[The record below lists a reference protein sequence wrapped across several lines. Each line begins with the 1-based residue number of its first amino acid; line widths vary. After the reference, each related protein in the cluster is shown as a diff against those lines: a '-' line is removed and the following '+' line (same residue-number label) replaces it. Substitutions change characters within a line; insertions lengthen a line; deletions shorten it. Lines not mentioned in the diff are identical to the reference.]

1 MGLRGTRGILDPMR
15 GFEHF
20 SLEREAA
27 PAELRN
33 VIEGFW
39 LLRWDLGDRPSFEQE
54 VLPYPCVN
62 VAFEQG
68 RFMAHGPST
77 NRFVAQLSGAGW
89 VLGAKFTPAG
99 FARLAS
105 VPMRALVDRV
115 LPLEEA
121 AGAAPKPVDNPAS
134 ARAAILEFLAPLAG
148 DDEAVARI
156 NALVDRA
163 QNDRSISCADDLARI
178 ACVSVRS
185 LHRLFEQFVGVSP
198 KWVVRRARVQEAA
211 DRVAGG
217 ARVDWA
223 AIAQDL
229 GYHDQAHLI
238 RDFRA
243 QIGDTPAAYARRCA
257 SRQKRAEG

>member
-20 SLEREAA
+20 SLDREAA
-27 PAELRN
+27 PADLQS

-39 LLRWDLGDRPSFEQE
+39 LVRWDLGGRPSFEQE

-62 VAFEQG
+62 LAFEDG
-68 RFMAHGPST
+68 RFMVHGPCT
-77 NRFVAQLSGAGW
+77 NRFVARLRGAGW

-99 FARLAS
+99 FARLAR
-105 VPMRALVDRV
+105 VPMRELVDRV

-121 AGAAPKPVDNPAS
+121 TSCAPRSADNPTS
-134 ARAAILEFLAPLAG
+134 ARAAMLEFLAPLAG
-148 DDEAVARI
+148 GDAAVERV

-163 QNDRSISCADDLARI
+163 QDDRSISRADDLARI
-178 ACVSVRS
+178 ARVSVRS

-198 KWVVRRARVQEAA
+198 KWIIRRARVQEAA
-211 DRVAGG
+211 DRVASG

-243 QIGDTPAAYARRCA
+243 QIGSTPAAYARRCA
-257 SRQKRAEG
+257 LR

>member
-1 MGLRGTRGILDPMR
+1 MGLRGTRGILDPTH

-20 SLEREAA
+20 SLSREAP
-27 PAELRN
+27 PADLRA

-39 LLRWDLGDRPSFEQE
+39 LVRWDLLGRPAFEQE

-62 VAFEQG
+62 VAFEDG
-68 RFMAHGPST
+68 RFMLHGPCTS
-77 NRFVAQLSGAGW
+77 RFVAQLSGAGW

-99 FARLAS
+99 FSRLAR
-105 VPMRALVDRV
+105 VPMTALVDRV
-115 LPLEEA
+115 LPLEQA
-121 AGAAPKPVDNPAS
+121 AGSAPGPAEEPAA
-134 ARAAILEFLAPLAG
+134 ARDALLEFLAPFAG
-148 DDEAVARI
+148 EDAAVARV

-163 QNDRSISCADDLARI
+163 QDDRSISRADDLARV
-178 ACVSVRS
+178 AGVSVRS

-211 DRVAGG
+211 DRVACG

-223 AIAQDL
+223 AVAQEL

-243 QIGDTPAAYARRCA
+243 QIGSTPAAYARRCA
-257 SRQKRAEG
+257 SR

>member
-1 MGLRGTRGILDPMR
+1 MR
-15 GFEHF
+15 GLEHF
-20 SLEREAA
+20 SLEREPA
-27 PAELRN
+27 PADLKN

-39 LLRWDLGDRPSFEQE
+39 VVRWDLGGRPPFHQE

-62 VAFEQG
+62 VVFEDG
-68 RFMAHGPST
+68 RFMAHGPCT
-77 NRFVAQLSGAGW
+77 KRFVARLSGVGW

-105 VPMRALVDRV
+105 VQMRALVDRV
-115 LPLEEA
+115 LPLEDATGLPPRHADDPA
-121 AGAAPKPVDNPAS
+121 A
-134 ARAAILEFLAPLAG
+134 ARAALLEFLAPFAG
-148 DDEAVARI
+148 ADPTVARV

-163 QNDRSISCADDLARI
+163 QDDRAISRADDLARI
-178 ACVSVRS
+178 AGISVRS

-211 DRVAGG
+211 ERVARG

-223 AIAQDL
+223 ATAQEL
-229 GYHDQAHLI
+229 GYHDQAHFI

-243 QIGDTPAAYARRCA
+243 QIGSTPTAYARRCA
-257 SRQKRAEG
+257 SR